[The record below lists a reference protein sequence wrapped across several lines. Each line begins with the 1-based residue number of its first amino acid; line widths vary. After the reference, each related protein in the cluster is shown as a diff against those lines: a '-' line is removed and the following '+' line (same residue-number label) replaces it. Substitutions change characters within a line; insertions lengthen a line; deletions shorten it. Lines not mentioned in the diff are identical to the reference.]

1 MEILKS
7 AYLVAFRSARIYFNA
22 QYPDLKADI
31 SNSTTIEFNFAKPE
45 FNQGDQHFAMPPLES
60 MFAQLGLSDWLLIFI
75 AGILAAAFILI
86 IILVRRK
93 EIHSHVFFET
103 LDNHKEHAERLV
115 RDEFSRN
122 RQESAGSARQ
132 AREEIGRILKFTS
145 DSQLKQMREV
155 AGMHKDQLDSFSK
168 QLLEMTKLN
177 EEKLEAMRTAVY
189 TQLRTLQED
198 NSRKLEQMRAVVDEK
213 LQSTLEKR
221 LHESFKQVSERLE
234 QVYKGLGEMRSLAT
248 GVGDLKKVLTN
259 VKTRGTWG
267 EIRLSHILEQI
278 LTPEQ
283 YAVNVATKK
292 SSSERVE
299 FAIKLPGQGSHPEK
313 VVWLPIDSKF
323 PQEDYQRL
331 LDAQEAADKTLAEK
345 SVKNLEARVK
355 AEAKAIREKYIDPPH
370 TTDFGIMF
378 LPVEGL
384 YAEVLRRPG
393 LCDSLQREHR
403 IVVTGPTTL
412 AALLNSLQMGFRTL
426 AIEKRSSEVWELLG
440 AVKTQFGKFGEV
452 LAKTKKKLQEASHTI
467 DQAEVRTRV
476 ITRKLSKVQ
485 ELPDTGSAKLLEPVA
500 IDDDEAVDDDS

>member
-1 MEILKS
+1 M
-7 AYLVAFRSARIYFNA
+7 
-22 QYPDLKADI
+22 PDLNAI
-31 SNSTTIEFNFAKPE
+31 IAEI
-45 FNQGDQHFAMPPLES
+45 
-60 MFAQLGLSDWLLIFI
+60 GLTNLLLIL
-75 AGILAAAFILI
+75 AGVILI
-86 IILVRRK
+86 AALILLIILVRRR
-93 EIHSHVFFET
+93 EIKAQDFFANLEKQQAHT
-103 LDNHKEHAERLV
+103 ERMV
-115 RDEFSRN
+115 RDEFARN
-122 RQESAGSARQ
+122 RQESAGNARQ
-132 AREEIGRILKFTS
+132 AREEIGSTLKFAS

-155 AGMHKDQLDSFSK
+155 AGMQKDQLDSFSK
-168 QLLEMTKLN
+168 QLLEMTQLN
-177 EEKLEAMRTAVY
+177 EKKFEAMRKAIE

-213 LQSTLEKR
+213 LQSTLERR
-221 LHESFKQVSERLE
+221 LGESFKQVSERLE

-278 LTPEQ
+278 LTPDQ

-299 FAIKLPGQGSHPEK
+299 FAIKLPGPDSHPEK

-331 LDAQEAADKTLAEK
+331 LDAQEAADKILAEK
-345 SVKNLEARVK
+345 SIKNLETRVK
-355 AEAKAIREKYIDPPH
+355 TEARAIREKYIDPPQ

-393 LCDSLQREHR
+393 LCDTLQREYR

-452 LAKTKKKLQEASHTI
+452 LAKTKKKLQEASNTI

-476 ITRKLSKVQ
+476 ITRKLNKVE
-485 ELPDTGSAKLLEPVA
+485 ELPSADSAKLMEPVT
-500 IDDDEAVDDDS
+500 IDDDETVDGDS

>member
-1 MEILKS
+1 MLSLDAMIAEI
-7 AYLVAFRSARIYFNA
+7 
-22 QYPDLKADI
+22 
-31 SNSTTIEFNFAKPE
+31 
-45 FNQGDQHFAMPPLES
+45 
-60 MFAQLGLSDWLLIFI
+60 GLTNLLLILVGPVLI
-75 AGILAAAFILI
+75 AILI
-86 IILVRRK
+86 LLIILVRRR
-93 EIHSHVFFET
+93 EIKAQDFFTNLEKQQAHT
-103 LDNHKEHAERLV
+103 ERMV
-115 RDEFSRN
+115 RDEFARN
-122 RQESAGSARQ
+122 RQESAGSARL
-132 AREEIGRILKFTS
+132 AREEIGSTLKFAS
-145 DSQLKQMREV
+145 DSQLKQMREL
-155 AGMHKDQLDSFSK
+155 AGMQKDQLDSFSK
-168 QLLEMTKLN
+168 QLLEMTQLN
-177 EEKLEAMRTAVY
+177 EKKFEAMRMAIES
-189 TQLRTLQED
+189 QLRTLMED

-213 LQSTLEKR
+213 LQSTLERR
-221 LHESFKQVSERLE
+221 LTESFKQVSERLE

-278 LTPEQ
+278 LTPDQ
-283 YAVNVATKK
+283 YSVNVATKK
-292 SSSERVE
+292 SSNERVE
-299 FAIKLPGQGSHPEK
+299 FAIKLPGSDSHPEK

-331 LDAQEAADKTLAEK
+331 LDAQEAADKNLAEK
-345 SVKNLEARVK
+345 SVKNLEVRVK
-355 AEAKAIREKYIDPPH
+355 AEAKAIREKYIDPPQ

-393 LCDSLQREHR
+393 LCDSLQREYR

-452 LAKTKKKLQEASHTI
+452 LAKTKKKLQEASNTI

-476 ITRKLSKVQ
+476 ITRKLGKVQ
-485 ELPDTGSAKLLEPVA
+485 ELPNSDSTRLMRPDTL
-500 IDDDEAVDDDS
+500 DDDETIEEDS